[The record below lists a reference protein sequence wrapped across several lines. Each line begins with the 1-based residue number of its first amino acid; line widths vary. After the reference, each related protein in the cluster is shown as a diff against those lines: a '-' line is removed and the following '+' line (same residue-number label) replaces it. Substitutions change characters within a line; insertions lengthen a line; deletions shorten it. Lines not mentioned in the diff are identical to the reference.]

1 MQYDE
6 YQPGQSDRS
15 LYMSAFGKAVL
26 WLTSD
31 KFWSLH
37 EKKKKKMS
45 PWKKE
50 AQEMQC
56 RVKNISVLFI
66 IIFVLLIIR

>member
-37 EKKKKKMS
+37 EKKIKKYVTL
-45 PWKKE
+45 KKRSTRD
-50 AQEMQC
+50 AVQSKKYQC
-56 RVKNISVLFI
+56 VIYYYFCSSSY
-66 IIFVLLIIR
+66 